1 MERKLQD
8 IQDYFCK
15 YKCNKQEMEDTIM
28 SMLYG
33 DIEDAWIDGN
43 MCDVCKIKSF
53 IREIRDEI

>member
-1 MERKLQD
+1 
-8 IQDYFCK
+8 
-15 YKCNKQEMEDTIM
+15 M